1 VKFVRVGVACNI
13 IVLEDNNSHSFTFTP
28 KSFTFNEFV
37 LKPPENSFSQV
48 ELIGFAEGDKLIVIY
63 RFLMEEKYRN

>member
-1 VKFVRVGVACNI
+1 MKFVRVGVACNI

-28 KSFTFNEFV
+28 KSFTFDEFV
-37 LKPPENSFSQV
+37 LKPPEKGRSQV
-48 ELIGFAEGDKLIVIY
+48 ELIGFAEGDKLIALY